1 METVALS
8 GFLVEGVGNGAKVKP
23 NYMEKAEE
31 FCDNMES
38 AIVVSTSQILS
49 STEIIFINDVYL

>member
-1 METVALS
+1 M
-8 GFLVEGVGNGAKVKP
+8 EGVGNGAKVRP